1 MLSGGGLAAGSWRG
15 VGRGEW
21 LGHRRAPVTDF
32 ARGPV
37 LEDSGTTAARREVEE
52 MLNAVGET
60 EPRLKAFLKGCR
72 GEK

>member
-1 MLSGGGLAAGSWRG
+1 MARPPACPRD
-15 VGRGEW
+15 RF
-21 LGHRRAPVTDF
+21 RAE
-32 ARGPV
+32 GV
-37 LEDSGTTAARREVEE
+37 LEDSGTTAAREVEE